1 MQVVA
6 TAGHVDHGKSTLVR
20 ALTGTEPDRWAEE
33 RRRGLTID
41 LGYAWTT
48 LASGQQ
54 LAFVD
59 VPGHQRFIGNMLA
72 GLGPA
77 PAVMFV
83 VAADEGWRR
92 QSEEHLAA
100 ITALGLRHG
109 ILVVTRSD
117 LADPAGALG
126 QARAELAASSLGVVP
141 AVAVS
146 GTTGAGLEEL
156 RDLLDELAS
165 SLPVPDPTARVRLW
179 VDRSFSMLGSGTVVT
194 GTLGQGTV
202 RVGDTLE
209 LRGRPVR
216 VRGLQSFGQDRQ
228 EVTGVSRIAIN
239 LRQVPVHDVERG
251 DTLLTPGSWT
261 ITHTVDVRLL
271 PPVLATPPL
280 NPGAAPGGV
289 DPSTGRQPPVRENDV
304 PAREPASWSREHE
317 NGWSA
322 QLGND
327 WSAEVTGE
335 LMLHVGTVAVPAH
348 VRPLGDDTARLTLPA
363 PLPLQVGDQAIL
375 RDPGRQRIAAGALV
389 LDADPP
395 ALRRRGAAQL
405 RARELANASERP
417 DLVTEVRRRG
427 AVRLAD
433 LSALGIPNE
442 VLKEEPG
449 KATPASTLH
458 RDGEWLVTQVLWD
471 QWVQDLSAAVDARA
485 TSTPLDPGLS
495 LEAARRASALPDIRL
510 LTSVARDA
518 HLALSNGQVT
528 RPDAAPSFG
537 AAEAGLAALE
547 ARLRESAFDAP
558 ERPDLKS
565 WGLGSRELAAAER
578 SGRILRL
585 PDDVVLLPSA
595 PALAMRVLSALPQP
609 FTTSVARQALGTT
622 RRVAIPLL
630 EHLDSRGWTR
640 RLDGNLREVRKA
652 EKNDAGGS

>member
-117 LADPAGALG
+117 LADPADALG

-156 RDLLDELAS
+156 RGLLDELAG
-165 SLPVPDPTARVRLW
+165 SLPVPDPSARVRLW
-179 VDRSFSMLGSGTVVT
+179 VDRSFSMHGSGTVVT

-216 VRGLQSFGQDRQ
+216 VRGVQSFGQDRQ
-228 EVTGVSRIAIN
+228 EVSGVSRIAIN
-239 LRQVPVHDVERG
+239 LRQVAVHDVERG
-251 DTLLTPGSWT
+251 DTLLTPESWT

-271 PPVLATPPL
+271 PPVLATPP
-280 NPGAAPGGV
+280 PRPAAPGGA
-289 DPSTGRQPPVRENDV
+289 DPSTGRQPPGRETDV
-304 PAREPASWSREHE
+304 PAGEQASWSRE
-317 NGWSA
+317 
-322 QLGND
+322 LGND
-327 WSAEVTGE
+327 WSPQRGDDWSAEVAGE
-335 LMLHVGTVAVPAH
+335 LMLHVGTVAVPVH
-348 VRPLGDDTARLTLPA
+348 VRPLGEDTARLTMPA

-395 ALRRRGAAQL
+395 ALRRRRGAAQL
-405 RARELANASERP
+405 RARELADASERP

-442 VLKEEPG
+442 VLEEEPG
-449 KATPASTLH
+449 KVTPASALH
-458 RDGEWLVTQVLWD
+458 RDGDWLVTQLLWD

-495 LEAARRASALPDIRL
+495 FEAARRASALPDIRL
-510 LTSVARDA
+510 LTAVARDA

-565 WGLGSRELAAAER
+565 WGLGARELAAAER

-609 FTTSVARQALGTT
+609 FTTSVARQALETT

-640 RLDGNLREVRKA
+640 RLDGNLREARKA
-652 EKNDAGGS
+652 GRDEAGAS